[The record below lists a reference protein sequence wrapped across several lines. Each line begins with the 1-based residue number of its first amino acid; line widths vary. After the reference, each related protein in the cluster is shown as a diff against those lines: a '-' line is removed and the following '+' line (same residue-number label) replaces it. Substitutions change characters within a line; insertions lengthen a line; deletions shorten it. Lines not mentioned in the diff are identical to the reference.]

1 MLLSQ
6 KFTVNSMYIWLNL
19 KMIRYTIA
27 VFSIIIGAFICLKN
41 YKSMS
46 IKTKRE
52 LQVLVNIIFCIYVV
66 CVPTY
71 LSSTFQYKYNLAL
84 GVLLILGGV
93 FLGIIY

>member
-1 MLLSQ
+1 
-6 KFTVNSMYIWLNL
+6 
-19 KMIRYTIA
+19 
-27 VFSIIIGAFICLKN
+27 
-41 YKSMS
+41 MS

-52 LQVLVNIIFCIYVV
+52 LQILVNIIFCIYVV

-84 GVLLILGGV
+84 GVLMILGGV